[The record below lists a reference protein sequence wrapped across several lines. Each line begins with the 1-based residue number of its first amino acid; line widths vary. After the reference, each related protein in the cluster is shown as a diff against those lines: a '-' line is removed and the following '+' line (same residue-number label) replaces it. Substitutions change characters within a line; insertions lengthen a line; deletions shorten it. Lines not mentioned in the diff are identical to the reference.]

1 MKISPTEVQKLREAS
16 GAGVMD
22 AKRALEDA
30 GGDFERALG
39 IIKEKGL
46 ARVAKRADRETG
58 AGLIYSYVHA
68 ERIGVILDLRAET
81 DFVVNSDPFRDLAR
95 ELAMQIAANGPE
107 NVAALLEQP
116 YIRDEKRTV
125 ESLVQDVVAKVGE
138 NVRVNKFYRLE
149 I

>member
-1 MKISPTEVQKLREAS
+1 MKISPSDVQKLREVS

-22 AKRALEDA
+22 SKKALEDA
-30 GGDFERALG
+30 GGNFEKAIE
-39 IIKEKGL
+39 IIREKGL

-81 DFVVNSDPFRDLAR
+81 DFVVKSDPFRNLAQ
-95 ELAMQIAANGPE
+95 ELAMQIAASGPE
-107 NVAALLEQP
+107 DVEALLAQP
-116 YIRDEKRTV
+116 YIRDEKKTV
-125 ESLVQDVVAKVGE
+125 QSLVQEVVAKVGE
-138 NVRVNKFYRLE
+138 NVRVNKFCRLE